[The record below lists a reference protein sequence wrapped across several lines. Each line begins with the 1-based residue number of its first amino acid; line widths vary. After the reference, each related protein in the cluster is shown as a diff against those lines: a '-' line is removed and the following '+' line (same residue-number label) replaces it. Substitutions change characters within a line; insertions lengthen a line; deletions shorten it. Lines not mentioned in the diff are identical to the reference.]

1 MKVWLPNVLNECR
14 NQVRRSSK
22 SMRALSIFLSIVLLP
37 NVPNDHENQVRR
49 NKKEDNEAK
58 RFADED
64 DAMYWKHVDS
74 DHIDWNAIADHIP

>member
-1 MKVWLPNVLNECR
+1 
-14 NQVRRSSK
+14 
-22 SMRALSIFLSIVLLP
+22 MRALSIFLSIVLLP